1 MIIVAP
7 DFNKEGGE
15 ALANRLNRELMLIYT
30 RKFPNEEVLARLED
44 PSRVKNKLV
53 TLYFPTYP
61 NTNNRILLLFEA
73 LDSLNYYDA
82 KDISLILPYL
92 SYSRQDKRFLEGES
106 SSLKLFLDILHFL
119 NVNKLISV
127 DVHNEEAVRK
137 YAKMDVFIVSLYEE
151 LVRKIVNNIV
161 NGKEFVL
168 VAPDEGRVSTVSKL
182 AEIFSSKYIY
192 FEKERNRYT
201 GDIKMK
207 PVGQLPKSGYAIIID
222 DEISSGGTMAK
233 AANYLKQ
240 SGVKTVVAAAIHLL
254 LVGHAEERLF
264 SSGVDYI
271 AGTNTIA
278 NPFSILDVEDFLV
291 DAV

>member
-15 ALANRLNRELMLIYT
+15 ALANRLNRELMLVYT
-30 RKFPNEEVLARLED
+30 RKFPNDEVLARLED
-44 PSRVKNKLV
+44 PSRIKNESV
-53 TLYFPTYP
+53 ILYFPTYP
-61 NTNNRILLLFEA
+61 NTNNRILLLFET
-73 LDSLNYYDA
+73 LESLNYYDA
-82 KDISLILPYL
+82 EDISLILPYL

-137 YAKMDVFIVSLYEE
+137 YAKMNISIVSLYEK
-151 LVRKIVNNIV
+151 LVRKIISNIV
-161 NGKEFVL
+161 NGKDFVL
-168 VAPDEGRVSTVSKL
+168 VAPDEGRRSIVSKL
-182 AEIFSSKYIY
+182 AEIFSSEYIY

-201 GDIKMK
+201 GDIKMRL
-207 PVGQLPKSGYAIIID
+207 VGQLPESDYAIIID

-240 SGVKTVVAAAIHLL
+240 SDVKTVVVAAVHLL

-271 AGTNTIA
+271 AGTNTIV
-278 NPFSILDVEDFLV
+278 NPFSILDVEDFLMDV
-291 DAV
+291 V